1 MQYQK
6 TPEELFS
13 ELHSG
18 TSGLTEEKVSLN
30 RERYGS
36 NVIEDEKKKS
46 TIQIFLE
53 QFKDFLVIILIVAAI
68 VSAFMKDIESCAV
81 ILVVITMNAILGT
94 VQTVK
99 AEKSLSSLKKLSSP
113 DAKVI
118 RGGVKTVIPSDD
130 IVVGDILVFE
140 AGDKIAADGR
150 IIECAGVKVN
160 ESALTGEST
169 DVDKTA
175 DTISK
180 ETPLAERYN
189 MIYSGSFV
197 TNGRGTAIITETGM
211 QTEVGKIASLIRNA
225 SERKTPLQNS
235 LDSFGKKLSVA
246 ILIICGL
253 VFGTGVFRGEPVM
266 DSFMFAIALAVAA
279 IPEALSSIVTIVL
292 SFGTQ
297 KMSKENAIVRKLYAV
312 EGLGSIAVICSDK
325 TGTITQNKMTVRKVF
340 ADGEL
345 ISAKNFSPDTE
356 NKKMLI
362 NAMVLCNDS
371 VITDGKEIGDPTET
385 ALIRF
390 ADNHDDIEK
399 IKRDNPRTSE
409 VPFDSDR
416 KLMSTVSGGMMYTKG
431 AADVIISR
439 ILSTE
444 EEKSQILKI
453 TSELSEQ
460 GLRVLAYACKKH
472 TDSVSADDE
481 NNLEFIG
488 LSAMM
493 DPPREEVK
501 EAVEKCRMAGIKPV
515 MITGDHVVT
524 ASAIAKEVGILDEN
538 SKAVEGSVLDSKS
551 DEELKTFVRDIA
563 VYARVTPEHKI
574 RIVKAWQANNC
585 NVSMTGDGVNDAPA
599 LKQADIGVAMGI
611 TGTDVSKDASGIILT
626 DDNFATII
634 KAVRNGRNI
643 YSNIKKSILF
653 LLSGNFAG
661 LLVVLYCSLLALP
674 VPFEAIHLLFINLLT
689 DSLPAIGLG
698 LEPYT
703 DSVMKEKPRKANESL
718 LTKSFL
724 AEIGIYGL
732 IIGIATAVSYMSGL
746 KTSPEAAS
754 TMAFAT
760 LCASRL
766 FHGFSCKSN
775 TPVLFTKKMFNNKT
789 GILAFI
795 FGILLLS
802 AVLFITP
809 LKGLFRTDI
818 LTSAQILTV
827 LACSFG
833 SMLVIQISKLIK
845 L

>member
-1 MQYQK
+1 
-6 TPEELFS
+6 
-13 ELHSG
+13 
-18 TSGLTEEKVSLN
+18 
-30 RERYGS
+30 
-36 NVIEDEKKKS
+36 
-46 TIQIFLE
+46 
-53 QFKDFLVIILIVAAI
+53 
-68 VSAFMKDIESCAV
+68 
-81 ILVVITMNAILGT
+81 
-94 VQTVK
+94 
-99 AEKSLSSLKKLSSP
+99 
-113 DAKVI
+113 
-118 RGGVKTVIPSDD
+118 
-130 IVVGDILVFE
+130 
-140 AGDKIAADGR
+140 
-150 IIECAGVKVN
+150 
-160 ESALTGEST
+160 
-169 DVDKTA
+169 
-175 DTISK
+175 
-180 ETPLAERYN
+180 
-189 MIYSGSFV
+189 
-197 TNGRGTAIITETGM
+197 
-211 QTEVGKIASLIRNA
+211 
-225 SERKTPLQNS
+225 
-235 LDSFGKKLSVA
+235 
-246 ILIICGL
+246 
-253 VFGTGVFRGEPVM
+253 M

-390 ADNHDDIEK
+390 ADSHDDIEK